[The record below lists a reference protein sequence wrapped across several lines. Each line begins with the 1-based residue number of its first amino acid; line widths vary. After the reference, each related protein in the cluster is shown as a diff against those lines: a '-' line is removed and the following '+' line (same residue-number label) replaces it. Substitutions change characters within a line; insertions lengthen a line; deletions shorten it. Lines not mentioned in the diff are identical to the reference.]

1 MDKQIFAALEIAD
14 HEIRL
19 IIGEFF
25 NTRFN
30 IIKVERVPAFG
41 IENNRITDIVA
52 IQDSIKKAVDNAART
67 VGAKIERVLLCIPS
81 VNMHRY
87 PLKVNTK
94 VESIE
99 QVVTIQDIRRSVKK
113 AMATKIDDSLAMVQA
128 VCTKYTCNGI
138 STRRMPVNE
147 RCNDLTI
154 DIDLLCVDK
163 DVAFDLVRCV
173 EEIGLNVMDIY
184 LDSYAIA
191 KEAALFE
198 QTMDQNVIVIKLE
211 RQSTTLGLLAKGK
224 LVSSEIF
231 NKGIESWIKS
241 IKEKFDLP
249 EDTISR
255 LLKYNA
261 RLDETKYSDS
271 PIYIWAN
278 HGETFTMSE
287 KELCDCVNNDVQK
300 WLEDMKAIC
309 LPILNSNKTTVMI
322 TGEGGELQGLASLLA
337 KQLNAEVKNYTPET
351 LGVRY
356 SGLSTCLGLFF
367 AYKDQLPINGQNENS
382 VDMEQFIKTVQ
393 YKEKN
398 PDSEEESITKRL
410 KGMLFEARK

>member
-19 IIGEFF
+19 ILGEFF

-41 IENNRITDIVA
+41 ISNNRISDAEA
-52 IQDSIKKAVDNAART
+52 IQESIKKAVDNATRT

-87 PLKVNTK
+87 PLKVNTR

-99 QVVTIQDIRRSVKK
+99 NVVTIQDIRRSVKK

-128 VCTKYTCNGI
+128 VCVKYTCNGI
-138 STRRMPVNE
+138 STRRMPLNE
-147 RCNDLTI
+147 KCSDLTI
-154 DIDLLCVDK
+154 DIDLLCVDR

-173 EEIGLNVMDIY
+173 EETGLSVMDIY
-184 LDSYAIA
+184 LDTFALA

-211 RQSTTLGLLAKGK
+211 RQTTTLGLLSKGK
-224 LVSSEIF
+224 LMNSDIF
-231 NKGIESWIKS
+231 ENGIDTWIDS

-249 EDTISR
+249 NETISR

-261 RLDETKYSDS
+261 RLDETSYTNS

-287 KELCDCVNNDVQK
+287 KELCGCIEKDIQK
-300 WLEDMKAIC
+300 WLSDMKSIC

-322 TGEGGELQGLASLLA
+322 TGEGGELQGLATLLS
-337 KQLNAEVKNYTPET
+337 KQLGVEVKNYTPET

-382 VDMEQFIKTVQ
+382 IDMEQFSKTVH
-393 YKEKN
+393 YKEQN

>member
-30 IIKVERVPAFG
+30 IIKVERVPVFG
-41 IENNRITDIVA
+41 IEKNRIVDFEVIEDA
-52 IQDSIKKAVDNAART
+52 IKKATDNAART

-87 PLKVNTK
+87 PLKVSTK

-99 QVVTIQDIRRSVKK
+99 NVVTLQDIRRSVKK
-113 AMATKIDDSLAMVQA
+113 AMATKIDDSLALIQA
-128 VCTKYTCNGI
+128 VCVKYTCNGI
-138 STRRMPVNE
+138 STRRMPLNE
-147 RCNDLTI
+147 RCDDLVV
-154 DIDLLCVDK
+154 DVDLLCVERE
-163 DVAFDLVRCV
+163 VAFDLVRCV
-173 EEIGLNVMDIY
+173 ENTGLHVMDVYI
-184 LDSYAIA
+184 DIYAIA

-198 QTMDQNVIVIKLE
+198 QTVDQNVIVIKLE
-211 RQSTTLGLLAKGK
+211 RQSTTLGLLSKGK
-224 LVSSEIF
+224 LMNSDIF
-231 NKGIESWIKS
+231 EYGLGNFIDS
-241 IKEKFDLP
+241 IKAKYDLP
-249 EDTISR
+249 IDTISK

-261 RLDETKYSDS
+261 RLDESTYNDQ

-278 HGETFTMSE
+278 HGDTFTMSE
-287 KELCDCVNNDVQK
+287 KELCGCVQNDVQK
-300 WLEDMKAIC
+300 WLDDMKLIC
-309 LPILNSNKTTVMI
+309 DPILKASKTTVMI
-322 TGEGGELQGLASLLA
+322 TGEGGELQGLATRLSKHLGV
-337 KQLNAEVKNYTPET
+337 EVKNYTPET

-367 AYKDQLPINGQNENS
+367 AYKDQLPINGNTDNS
-382 VDMEQFIKTVQ
+382 VDMEQFEKTVQ
-393 YKEKN
+393 YKEKTEG
-398 PDSEEESITKRL
+398 SEEESITKRL